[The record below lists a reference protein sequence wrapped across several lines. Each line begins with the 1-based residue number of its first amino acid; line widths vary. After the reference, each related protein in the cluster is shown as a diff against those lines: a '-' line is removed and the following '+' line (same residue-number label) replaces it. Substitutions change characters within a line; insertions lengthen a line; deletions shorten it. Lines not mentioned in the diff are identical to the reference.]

1 MAIANLGNLEMK
13 KVLLGTSALL
23 GIGLLAGTA
32 QASDG
37 VKLSLGGFMKSFY
50 GFTFDDDSD
59 GEAGHDKN
67 LDGVGT
73 DGEVYF
79 LGSVTLDN
87 GITVGTRIELE
98 AENSGDQIDAAYV
111 YFKGGFGDIRVGS
124 QGAVADNMYM
134 LPPSSTANFGV
145 FSPAQIGSALVISGF
160 DPSPV
165 SKPQSIAYYSPTFG
179 GFSFGASY
187 VPEGGFEAQTDGVA
201 DTFHPDRQDGDL
213 NHELEAG
220 VHYDFE
226 GDGWGLA
233 LGGAVAYSG
242 DIEEHGDDSF
252 FAFNTGVN
260 LSFGGLTVGTAFTMK
275 DQQRNLDTDDSE
287 DADEWSVGVG
297 LSYNVDAWTVG
308 GGWALRHLDDGD
320 GDAANDDEM
329 SIQRVGVTGS
339 YAMGP
344 GIDLDAGAFY
354 SWESGANSDNPA
366 NDYDSLEFSV
376 GSSITF

>member
-1 MAIANLGNLEMK
+1 MK

-23 GIGLLAGTA
+23 GVGLLAGTA

-50 GFTFDDDSD
+50 GFTFDDDGNGD
-59 GEAGHDKN
+59 AGHDKN

-98 AENSGDQIDAAYV
+98 AESTDKKGDKAGDQIDAAYV
-111 YFKGGFGDIRVGS
+111 YFKGGFGDIRIGS

-165 SKPQSIAYYSPTFG
+165 SKPQSIAYYSPTWS
-179 GFSFGASY
+179 GFSFGLSY
-187 VPEGGFEAQTDGVA
+187 VPEGSFETQGDGVA
-201 DTFHPDRQDGDL
+201 DTFHPDRNDGDL

-242 DIEEHGDDSF
+242 DIEEHGGDSF
-252 FAFNTGVN
+252 TAFNTGVN
-260 LSFGGLTVGTAFTMK
+260 LSFGGLSVGTAFTYK
-275 DQQRNLDTDDSE
+275 DVDRGLDTDDSE
-287 DADEWSVGVG
+287 NADEWSVGVG
-297 LSYNVDAWTVG
+297 LAYNVDAWTVG
-308 GGWALRHLDDGD
+308 AGWALRHQEDAD
-320 GDAANDDEM
+320 DAADNDDAM
-329 SIQRVGVTGS
+329 DIQRVGVTGS

-344 GIDLDAGAFY
+344 GIDLDAGLFY
-354 SWESGANSDNPA
+354 SWESGANSDNDL
-366 NDYDSLEFSV
+366 NNYDSLEFSV